1 MLHPQAE
8 VNHLSFLRPF
18 KWKLWASF
26 LCLWLFFSLNLTLIS
41 YLSRRKSSNKN
52 EKKPNNG
59 KEEEEEKEDD
69 EEENFSFLESV
80 WYFSLVGIQM
90 GMDQHPKS
98 PSGRILIFAWSAFT
112 LIIVATYTANLA
124 AFFTM
129 EAYHRPL
136 RSISG
141 QSAYFLAVT

>member
-1 MLHPQAE
+1 M
-8 VNHLSFLRPF
+8 
-18 KWKLWASF
+18 
-26 LCLWLFFSLNLTLIS
+26 CLWLFFSLNLTLIS

-59 KEEEEEKEDD
+59 KEEEEEEEHEEEEEDD
-69 EEENFSFLESV
+69 EEEENFSFLESV

-141 QSAYFLAVT
+141 QLDYFIIAI